1 MWLQKVEDCLCY
13 EITRIDNKKK
23 QNKKTQIYVKNS
35 KRKNSQAK
43 EKKIIT
49 LKTMH
54 HITHIYK
61 ASLK

>member
-43 EKKIIT
+43 GKKNHN
-49 LKTMH
+49 LKNYASYH
-54 HITHIYK
+54 THI
-61 ASLK
+61 

>member
-23 QNKKTQIYVKNS
+23 QNKNTQIYVKNS

-43 EKKIIT
+43 EKKNHN
-49 LKTMH
+49 LKNYASYH
-54 HITHIYK
+54 THI
-61 ASLK
+61 